1 MTHAIQFAT
10 PGGPEVLEWVEVKLP
25 DPAPGQ
31 ARVAHSAIGLNF
43 IDTYYRSGVYPLK
56 LPSGLGS
63 EAAGVVTA
71 VGDGVTHLAVGDR
84 VAYANPPPVQAYSEE
99 CVMDARWLVKL
110 PDEIDDETAAAMMLK
125 GWTVWYLFRRTYGV
139 KHDDTILLYAAA
151 GGVGLIACQWAKSIG
166 ARVIGVV
173 GTDAK
178 RQLALAHGCDAV
190 VLADDDVVGAV
201 KDLTDG
207 AGVPVVYDSVGRD
220 TLEQSLDC
228 LRPRGLLVSFGSS
241 SGTVDALALN
251 ELAKRGSLYV
261 TRPTLWS
268 YVTNRDEVEAASGE
282 LFELVRNGDVRI
294 EIGQRFALQDAA
306 DAQRA
311 LEGRRTTGS
320 TVLMP

>member
-10 PGGPEVLEWVEVKLP
+10 CGGPEVLEWVELKLP
-25 DPAPGQ
+25 DPGPGQ
-31 ARVAHSAIGLNF
+31 LRVAHTAIGLNF
-43 IDTYYRSGVYPLK
+43 IDTYYRSGVYPVK

-71 VGDGVTHLAVGDR
+71 VGDGVTRLKVGDR
-84 VAYANPPPVQAYSEE
+84 VAYANPPPVQSYSEE

-110 PDEIDDETAAAMMLK
+110 PEEISDETAAAMMLK
-125 GWTVWYLFRRTYGV
+125 GWTAWYLLRRTYAV
-139 KHDDTILLYAAA
+139 KPGDWIVLYAAA
-151 GGVGLIACQWAKSIG
+151 GGVGLIACQWAKRIG
-166 ARVIGVV
+166 ARVIGIV
-173 GTDAK
+173 GTEAK
-178 RQLALAHGCDAV
+178 RKLARAHGCEEV
-190 VLADDDVVGAV
+190 LLADDDIVPAV
-201 KDLTDG
+201 KDLTGG

-220 TLEQSLDC
+220 TLYQSLDC
-228 LRPRGLLVSFGSS
+228 LRPRGLFVSFGSS
-241 SGTVDALALN
+241 SGTIDALPLN

-268 YVTNRDEVEAASGE
+268 YVTNREEVESASRA
-282 LFELVRNGDVRI
+282 LFELVQAGDVQI

>member
-1 MTHAIQFAT
+1 MTYAIQFAT
-10 PGGPEVLEWVEVKLP
+10 PGGPEVLEWVEINLR
-25 DPAPGQ
+25 DPEPGQ

-43 IDTYYRSGVYPLK
+43 IDTYYRSGVYPVP

-71 VGDGVTHLAVGDR
+71 VGKGVTHVAVGDR

-110 PDEIDDETAAAMMLK
+110 PGEIDDETAAAMMLK
-125 GWTVWYLFRRTYGV
+125 GWTVWYLFRRTYVV
-139 KHDDTILLYAAA
+139 KPDDWIVLYAAA
-151 GGVGLIACQWAKSIG
+151 GGVGLIACQWAKRIG
-166 ARVIGVV
+166 ARVIGIV

-178 RQLALAHGCDAV
+178 RKLALTHGCEAV

-201 KDLTDG
+201 KELTDG
-207 AGVPVVYDSVGRD
+207 AGAPVVYDSVGRD
-220 TLEQSLDC
+220 TLYQSLDC
-228 LRPRGLLVSFGSS
+228 LSPRGLLVSFGSS
-241 SGTVDALALN
+241 SGTVDALPLN

-268 YVTNRDEVEAASGE
+268 YVTNRAEVEAASGE
-282 LFELVRNGDVRI
+282 LFELVRGGDIRI

-306 DAQRA
+306 EAHRA

>member
-1 MTHAIQFAT
+1 
-10 PGGPEVLEWVEVKLP
+10 
-25 DPAPGQ
+25 
-31 ARVAHSAIGLNF
+31 
-43 IDTYYRSGVYPLK
+43 
-56 LPSGLGS
+56 
-63 EAAGVVTA
+63 
-71 VGDGVTHLAVGDR
+71 
-84 VAYANPPPVQAYSEE
+84 
-99 CVMDARWLVKL
+99 MDARWLVKL

-125 GWTVWYLFRRTYGV
+125 GWTVWYLFRRTYAV
-139 KHDDTILLYAAA
+139 NPDDTILLYAAA
-151 GGVGLIACQWAKSIG
+151 GGVGLIACQWAKRIG

-178 RQLALAHGCDAV
+178 RQLALAYGCDAV
-190 VLADDDVVGAV
+190 VLADDDVGGTV

-268 YVTNRDEVEAASGE
+268 YVTNRDEVEAASAE
-282 LFELVRNGDVRI
+282 LFELVGGGDIRI
-294 EIGQRFALQDAA
+294 EIGQRFALQDAE
-306 DAQRA
+306 DAHRA

>member
-1 MTHAIQFAT
+1 M
-10 PGGPEVLEWVEVKLP
+10 LEWVEVKLP

-71 VGDGVTHLAVGDR
+71 VGDDVTHLAVGDR
-84 VAYANPPPVQAYSEE
+84 VAYANPPPIQAYSEE

-125 GWTVWYLFRRTYGV
+125 GWTVWYLFRRTYAV
-139 KHDDTILLYAAA
+139 KPDDTILLYAAA
-151 GGVGLIACQWAKSIG
+151 GGVGLIACQWAKRIG

-178 RQLALAHGCDAV
+178 RQLALAYGCDAV

-282 LFELVRNGDVRI
+282 LFELVRSGDIHI

-320 TVLMP
+320 TVLIP